1 MDKLANIK
9 DYVKNYRKY
18 KSVKLRIL
26 FHIAWRNLM
35 SKKLRTLLTIF
46 GVVIGI
52 SAIFFLLSFGL
63 GIQNLVTKEVIGDK
77 SLKAIDVDSPNSKI
91 LKLDQA
97 AIDTMKK
104 YPHVERI
111 GVQYSLPG
119 ILAISG
125 GEVDTVVYG
134 VNRDFQ
140 SLMSLNLK
148 EGRLLE
154 PQDSRAIVINQ
165 SALKAIGLEGKGS
178 AINKEV
184 KITVPLKQTG
194 AKVESVKDT
203 FTVVGVIES
212 GSGSEVIMPSN
223 IFDGAGLPSYQQAK
237 VVIDEIEN
245 VDIARKQIESNG
257 FKTSSLTDTL
267 AEINRVF
274 KFFNVLLVSFGSIGM
289 IVAILGMFN
298 TLTISLLERTK
309 EIGLMMALGA
319 RRHDMRKLFF
329 IEAILISLA
338 GSIIGIFLAWLA
350 GRAVNLYINMGAKG
364 RGVNQSFD
372 LFSTPLW
379 AILSIIAFTIMI
391 GFIVVYLPA
400 RRAEKID
407 PIDALRRE

>member
-1 MDKLANIK
+1 MKNIPTSK
-9 DYVKNYRKY
+9 DRRTVFPARY
-18 KSVKLRIL
+18 LR
-26 FHIAWRNLM
+26 
-35 SKKLRTLLTIF
+35 
-46 GVVIGI
+46 
-52 SAIFFLLSFGL
+52 
-63 GIQNLVTKEVIGDK
+63 
-77 SLKAIDVDSPNSKI
+77 
-91 LKLDQA
+91 
-97 AIDTMKK
+97 
-104 YPHVERI
+104 
-111 GVQYSLPG
+111 
-119 ILAISG
+119 ISG
-125 GEVDTVVYG
+125 GEVIPWLWSQQRLSKPYVAKP
-134 VNRDFQ
+134 Q
-140 SLMSLNLK
+140 
-148 EGRLLE
+148 EGRLLNLRTAE
-154 PQDSRAIVINQ
+154 HNHQPI
-165 SALKAIGLEGKGS
+165 ALKAIGWKVGY
-178 AINKEV
+178 AIKR
-184 KITVPLKQTG
+184 ITLPYLKANG
-194 AKVESVKDT
+194 AKLNLLKNLPWW
-203 FTVVGVIES
+203 VIES

-223 IFDGAGLPSYQQAK
+223 VFDEAGLPSYQQAK

-257 FKTSSLTDTL
+257 FKTTSLTDTL
-267 AEINRVF
+267 AEIDRVF

-350 GRAVNLYINMGAKG
+350 GRAVNLYINVGAKG

-379 AILSIIAFTIMI
+379 AILSIILFTIMV

-400 RRAEKID
+400 RRAERID